1 MRKPKRVA
9 ILMNL
14 GRVYDRGVIRGI
26 MRYVLSGHPWHL
38 YVEEDP
44 ANKIPSFTAWSGDG
58 LIVDLDDERISKA
71 IPQFTGKLVG
81 IGCLAPDILQKLD
94 ISTIKTDDQ
103 MIAEW
108 AADHLVERGLEHFA
122 YCGMRLFGLDQW
134 NKVRCDSFRR
144 RIIKHGYQC
153 SVFTGR
159 RHLLQYWGLMLE
171 ELMDWLVRLPKPMG
185 LMTCNDSQGR
195 YVLEACRQ
203 LDIRVPEDVA
213 IIGVDNDELMCELA
227 VPPLSSIAQS
237 TEQIGFRAAELLD
250 ALMTNHQ
257 RRSVHI
263 TIPPACL
270 VTRQSSDIVAVDDEV
285 VSRAI
290 KFIREHATE
299 LVGVAEVA
307 HHVGVSRST
316 LEKHF
321 KGLVG
326 RTVHDEFQN
335 RRLDI
340 ARRLLTCSN
349 LPLQVIAERSGFR
362 SAHYMSAVFRR
373 ELGYPPGK
381 LRQQQTFGSECGM
394 R

>member
-1 MRKPKRVA
+1 MRKLSSVA
-9 ILMNL
+9 ILL
-14 GRVYDRGVIRGI
+14 DLSRVYDRGVIRGI
-26 MRYVLSGHPWHL
+26 TRYVHSGRPWRL

-44 ANKIPSFTAWSGDG
+44 ANKISSFTAWSGEG
-58 LIVDLDDERISKA
+58 LIVDLDNGRIAEA
-71 IPQFTGKLVG
+71 IPQFTSKLVG
-81 IGCLAPDILQKLD
+81 IGCLAPDILRKLG

-108 AADHLVERGLEHFA
+108 AADHLVEKGLEHFA
-122 YCGMRLFGLDQW
+122 YCGMRPRGLDQW
-134 NKVRCDSFRR
+134 DAVRRDSFRR

-159 RHLLQYWGLMLE
+159 RHLLKYWDIMLK
-171 ELMDWLVRLPKPMG
+171 ELTDWLARLPRPMG
-185 LMTCNDSQGR
+185 LMACNDSQGR
-195 YVLEACRQ
+195 YVFEACRK
-203 LDIRVPEDVA
+203 LDLRVPEDVA

-227 VPPLSSIAQS
+227 VPPLSSIAQA

-250 ALMTNHQ
+250 TIMTGHR

-285 VSRAI
+285 VSRAT

-299 LVGVAEVA
+299 LVGVSEVA
-307 HHVGVSRST
+307 RHVGVSRST

-326 RTVHDEFQN
+326 RTVHDEFQK
-335 RRLDI
+335 RRLGI

-362 SAHYMSAVFRR
+362 TAHYMSAVFRR
-373 ELGYPPGK
+373 ELGYTPGR
-381 LRQQQTFGSECGM
+381 LRQ
-394 R
+394 